1 MKVFIIKGKNLC
13 EKLLLK
19 LNNWLGIITNN
30 LSATFA
36 ITYNESFTV
45 LWRNFGPLIFAEL
58 LSFNH
63 IGGFSSMNCL
73 LKVTPQHLNRIQVRT
88 LTRPLQ
94 SLFVFLQPFRGGL
107 AGEF

>member
-73 LKVTPQHLNRIQVRT
+73 LKVTPQHLNRIIIQALTWPYQNT
-88 LTRPLQ
+88 L
-94 SLFVFLQPFRGGL
+94 SFLVELLECFGS
-107 AGEF
+107 